1 MNHDQ
6 QEIDKFQELANQWWD
21 PQGPLKSLHDINP
34 IRLSWI
40 TEQCELNNKRVLDVG
55 CGGGI
60 LTESLA
66 LSGAQATG
74 LDLAKPLIDTAKLH
88 ALEHKVSV
96 DYHCIDVGDFAKQH
110 AGEFD
115 VVTCMELLEHVP
127 DPASLIQH
135 CSNLLKPGGHIV
147 FSTINR
153 NPKAY
158 LFAIVAGEY
167 VLRLLPKGTHDYKQ
181 FIKPAELDAWCRQ
194 ADLKIDKFHGM
205 SYRPLQK
212 RYYLCDDISVNY
224 LAAAKKAG

>member
-6 QEIDKFQELANQWWD
+6 QELDKFQELASQWWD

-34 IRLSWI
+34 LRLGWVQ
-40 TEQCELNNKRVLDVG
+40 EQAELTNKRVLDVG

-60 LTESLA
+60 LTESMA
-66 LSGAQATG
+66 LTGAKATG

-88 ALEHKVSV
+88 ALEHQVDV
-96 DYHCIDVGDFAKQH
+96 DYHCIDVSDFVKKH
-110 AGEFD
+110 PGEFD

-127 DPASLIQH
+127 DPAALIKH
-135 CSNLLKPGGHIV
+135 CASLLKSGGKIF

-158 LFAIVAGEY
+158 LSAIVAGEY
-167 VLRLLPKGTHDYKQ
+167 LLRLLPKGTHDYKQ
-181 FIKPAELDAWCRQ
+181 FIKPSELESWCRD
-194 ADLKIDKFHGM
+194 AGLKINKLHGM

-212 RYYLCDDISVNY
+212 RYYLCDNVSVNY
-224 LAAAKKAG
+224 LAAASS